1 MLSVIRLIVVEL
13 LPFRSV
19 EFASRAIRR
28 QFTLKHQSC
37 TEYSAPKKRNSGHFW
52 DHFVSFRKFEVKF
65 RSAFRRFLEKKSL
78 FVGRSLFLRNGCGFK
93 NLANLR
99 SLIPYSENLEMP
111 FRTAL
116 WNIAF
121 SHWISKRKYSKPTF
135 TSPFPFALDLSFSMG
150 ESWGADRLRLSALFG
165 CTSEDATFIGTSIL
179 WTGKMKKRKS
189 KSK

>member
-65 RSAFRRFLEKKSL
+65 RSAFRRFLEKKIL
-78 FVGRSLFLRNGCGFK
+78 IRGQVAIFAGRVRVQKFSKFE
-93 NLANLR
+93 
-99 SLIPYSENLEMP
+99 SLIPYSENFEMP

-116 WNIAF
+116 
-121 SHWISKRKYSKPTF
+121 
-135 TSPFPFALDLSFSMG
+135 
-150 ESWGADRLRLSALFG
+150 
-165 CTSEDATFIGTSIL
+165 
-179 WTGKMKKRKS
+179 
-189 KSK
+189 